1 MYFLNEE
8 ERLLLYKGIIPQSR
22 AMYIDESLRGW
33 NWQNPPLEPIYD
45 IRLGVFEVA
54 NNYCPN
60 NRDLYLR
67 RVLNISATPNFQ
79 MIEGAILHEVI
90 TLFITQAKRELYSI
104 DMKDIYQDNFLN
116 LSEEN
121 INKLLDYRD
130 NVELKEKIRLLWN
143 YEKQKVIFR
152 LQEVLSRQ
160 PYIGI
165 DSLIYQVLPVVV
177 EHKLNGTFL
186 GLSPHLSTD
195 AVNFSEPMI
204 VDIKFGQKKD
214 FHKLSVTGYALVMEA
229 IHSFPVNIGFL
240 VYPVFKGN
248 RILVEKEFVLIDDE
262 LRQKFIDIRDEKMR
276 MIYQEDDPGIPD
288 NCYQIC
294 PFYKEC
300 R

>member
-22 AMYIDESLRGW
+22 AMYIDESMRGW

>member
-22 AMYIDESLRGW
+22 AMYIDESMRGW

-130 NVELKEKIRLLWN
+130 NVELKETIRLLWN

>member
-294 PFYKEC
+294 PFYKKC

>member
-8 ERLLLYKGIIPQSR
+8 ERLLLYIGIIPQSR

-33 NWQNPPLEPIYD
+33 IWLNPPLEPSND

-54 NNYCPN
+54 HNYCPN

-160 PYIGI
+160 P
-165 DSLIYQVLPVVV
+165 
-177 EHKLNGTFL
+177 
-186 GLSPHLSTD
+186 
-195 AVNFSEPMI
+195 
-204 VDIKFGQKKD
+204 
-214 FHKLSVTGYALVMEA
+214 
-229 IHSFPVNIGFL
+229 
-240 VYPVFKGN
+240 
-248 RILVEKEFVLIDDE
+248 
-262 LRQKFIDIRDEKMR
+262 
-276 MIYQEDDPGIPD
+276 
-288 NCYQIC
+288 
-294 PFYKEC
+294 
-300 R
+300 

>member
-1 MYFLNEE
+1 
-8 ERLLLYKGIIPQSR
+8 
-22 AMYIDESLRGW
+22 
-33 NWQNPPLEPIYD
+33 
-45 IRLGVFEVA
+45 
-54 NNYCPN
+54 
-60 NRDLYLR
+60 
-67 RVLNISATPNFQ
+67 

-160 PYIGI
+160 PYISI

>member
-1 MYFLNEE
+1 MYFVNEE

>member
-90 TLFITQAKRELYSI
+90 TLFITRAKRELYSI

>member
-79 MIEGAILHEVI
+79 KIEGAILHEVI
-90 TLFITQAKRELYSI
+90 TLFITRAKRELYSI

>member
-116 LSEEN
+116 LSKEN